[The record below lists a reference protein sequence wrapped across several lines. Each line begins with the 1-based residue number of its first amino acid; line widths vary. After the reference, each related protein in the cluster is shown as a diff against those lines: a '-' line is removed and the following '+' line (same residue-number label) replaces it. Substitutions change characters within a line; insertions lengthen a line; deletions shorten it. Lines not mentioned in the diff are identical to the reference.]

1 MTAYRFCRTD
11 DMALLVA
18 AYESCRGD
26 EDAGAP
32 ALDRAGLKDLVREL
46 DLWCSSCM
54 VAMEGREP
62 VGVLLGAKR
71 PDATLVYGLRV
82 KPEHRRRG
90 HGRHLLSSLG
100 KKLAI
105 LGPPRLVAEVPAE
118 RTVARELFEHC
129 GWVNESAL
137 LDWRRES
144 PTMESES
151 QVRLAPGAERDA
163 VAPISL
169 SEMVGEKLLGE
180 GARCWH
186 RDLPALS
193 KLGERLQ
200 GLGFHSAERLEAGL
214 LYLRGDAA
222 WEILAMGSTADR
234 LGRLALTV
242 LVEEL
247 ARQAGGA
254 ALSFARVAPTEID
267 VELLE
272 SLGFRPGAAHMMF
285 ATVAQAA

>member
-18 AYESCRGD
+18 AYESCRGE

-90 HGRHLLSSLG
+90 HGRHLLTSLG
-100 KKLAI
+100 QKLAI
-105 LGPPRLVAEVPAE
+105 LGPPRLVAEVPSDRPA
-118 RTVARELFEHC
+118 ARALFERC
-129 GWVNESAL
+129 GWVNEGTL
-137 LDWRRES
+137 VDWRRDGAAAGLEAHVVS
-144 PTMESES
+144 G
-151 QVRLAPGAERDA
+151 PGAERDA
-163 VAPISL
+163 VAPICVGD
-169 SEMVGEKLLGE
+169 MVGEKLLGE

-214 LYLRGDAA
+214 LFRSGAEA
-222 WEILAMGSTADR
+222 WEILAIGSTAGR

-247 ARQAGGA
+247 ARQAGDA
-254 ALSFARVAPTEID
+254 PLLLARVAHAEID
-267 VELLE
+267 AELLE

-285 ATVAQAA
+285 STIAQAA

>member
-18 AYESCRGD
+18 AYESCRGE
-26 EDAGAP
+26 EDAGVP
-32 ALDRAGLKDLVREL
+32 ALERAGLKDLVREL

-82 KPEHRRRG
+82 KPGHRRRG
-90 HGRHLLSSLG
+90 HGRHLLTSLG
-100 KKLAI
+100 QKLAI

-118 RTVARELFEHC
+118 RAAARELFERC
-129 GWVNESAL
+129 GWVNEGTAI
-137 LDWRRES
+137 DWRRES
-144 PTMESES
+144 SAVQTEDKMRPAS
-151 QVRLAPGAERDA
+151 GAERDA

-169 SEMVGEKLLGE
+169 GEMVGEKLLGE

-193 KLGERLQ
+193 KLGERLR

-214 LYLRGDAA
+214 LYRQGDEA

-242 LVEEL
+242 LVDEL
-247 ARQAGGA
+247 SRQAGGA
-254 ALSFARVAPTEID
+254 ALSFARVAPAELAP
-267 VELLE
+267 ELLE
-272 SLGFRPGAAHMMF
+272 SLGFRSGAAHLMF
-285 ATVAQAA
+285 STTAQAA